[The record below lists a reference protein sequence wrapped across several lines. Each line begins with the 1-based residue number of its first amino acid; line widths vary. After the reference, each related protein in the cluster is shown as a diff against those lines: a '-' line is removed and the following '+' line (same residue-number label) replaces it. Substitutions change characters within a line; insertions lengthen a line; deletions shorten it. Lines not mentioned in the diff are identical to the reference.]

1 MENITSFL
9 LSFVLIY
16 KYLAIFVITFLG
28 ALAFPLPS
36 GTVVAA
42 SIAFAVQG
50 YLNLP
55 AVFATAVLGNVAG
68 DNFGYWVSRRYGVRA
83 LHLLGMKKVVGS
95 KKYQQVHESVN
106 NHPILIIYFS
116 RFMTGIAPTVNVVCG
131 TTKLAYKKY
140 FTFEFLGECTEVA
153 FFSTA
158 GYFFGTNWKYL
169 NEFSWEFWAIL
180 LFGIIFT
187 YLFGR
192 FVFKKRSARK
202 HSM

>member
-1 MENITSFL
+1 MENVTSFL
-9 LSFVLIY
+9 LSYVLIY

-36 GTVVAA
+36 GTVVGA

-55 AVFATAVLGNVAG
+55 LVYITAVVGNVAG
-68 DNFGYWVSRRYGVRA
+68 DNLGYWISRRYGVKA
-83 LHLLGMKKVVGS
+83 LHVFGMKKVVGS
-95 KKYQQVHESVN
+95 EKYQKVHEALN

-116 RFMTGIAPTVNVVCG
+116 RFMTGIAPTVNVISG
-131 TTKLAYKKY
+131 TTRLAYKKY
-140 FTFEFLGECTEVA
+140 FTFEFLGECSEVA
-153 FFSTA
+153 FFSAA
-158 GYFFGTNWKYL
+158 GYIFGTNWEYI
-169 NEFSWEFWAIL
+169 NEFSWQFWAML

-192 FVFKKRSARK
+192 FILKKRKEKAN
-202 HSM
+202 